1 MATQAAAAEAPAAG
15 GGKKK
20 LIIVIA
26 AVLLL
31 VLIGGG
37 AAVFLLKKKAPA
49 DGEEGEDAAAAT
61 HTPAAP
67 KVDPKHPP
75 VFVPLDPFTVNLADK
90 EVDRFAQIGITL
102 EVADA
107 KTGDMLKNF
116 MPAIRGNILMLL
128 SHKSAVELLTREGKE
143 KLAREINRESVRP
156 LGIELEDEEE
166 EAAQDDSPK
175 KKKKKKKAAVVSP
188 ILNVH
193 FSTFIVQ

>member
-1 MATQAAAAEAPAAG
+1 MATQAAAADAPAAG

-20 LIIVIA
+20 LIIILA

-37 AAVFLLKKKAPA
+37 AAVFLLKKKPA
-49 DGEEGEDAAAAT
+49 AEGEEGEETAAVA

-67 KVDPKHPP
+67 KVDPKNPP
-75 VFVPLDPFTVNLADK
+75 VFVPLEPFTVNLADK

-107 KTGDMLKNF
+107 KTGDLLKTF

-128 SHKSAVELLTREGKE
+128 SHKTAVELLTREGKE
-143 KLAREINRESVRP
+143 KLAREVNREAVRP
-156 LGIELEDEEE
+156 IGIELEDEDE
-166 EAAQDDSPK
+166 EAEQDEAPK
-175 KKKKKKKAAVVSP
+175 KKKKKRKPAVVSP